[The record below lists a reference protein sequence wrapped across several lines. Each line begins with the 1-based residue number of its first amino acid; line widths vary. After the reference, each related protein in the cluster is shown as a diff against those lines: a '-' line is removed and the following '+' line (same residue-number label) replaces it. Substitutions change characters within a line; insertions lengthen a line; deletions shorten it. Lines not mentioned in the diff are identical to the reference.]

1 MELNRKAILFTFL
14 SVMIAAL
21 LSAMYSTY
29 QITPLDENIE
39 LEKIKVTATN
49 KYLIN
54 VISYA
59 DNSLKIASYI
69 ALQEMIEYI
78 HEDDFFSDEEEV
90 NKTFKELVMNG
101 TINDVERENMKN
113 LTINV
118 LMDRIKNVSRDKLNI
133 NLSFNI
139 SDVWINQRMPFTLS
153 AYMNFSLIVNNQD
166 LFWNI
171 TNATSTRV
179 VIEGLKDPLY
189 FNIGYNS
196 TFKKTEI
203 LPRRFNSTTF
213 EMFVNNSEYIASPHI
228 INISGVG
235 YFKPMSFF
243 GRLTND
249 PDVKNTSTI
258 TILSIVSPEK
268 LVAKGIPLTDHTNES
283 YVDFMFDIEFYYI
296 SCDSILKRVVNN
308 TNQAFVDKHH
318 LQLDFNL
325 TGPQVNKTDTC

>member
-118 LMDRIKNVSRDKLNI
+118 LMDRIKNVSQDKLNI
-133 NLSFNI
+133 NMSFNI
-139 SDVWINQRMPFTLS
+139 SDVWIDQRLPFTLS

-179 VIEGLKDPLY
+179 VIEGLKDPIY

-196 TFKKTEI
+196 TFKETKI
-203 LPRRFNSTTF
+203 LPRKFNSTTF
-213 EMFVNNSEYIASPHI
+213 EMFVNNSEYIASPHK

-235 YFKPMSFF
+235 YFKPLSFF

-249 PDVKNTSTI
+249 PSVKNISTL

-268 LVAKGIPLTDHTNES
+268 LVAKGIPLSEHNNES

-325 TGPQVNKTDTC
+325 TGPQVNKTYTC